1 MEKTTLSRSEKLD
14 RIFGTPVYA
23 VLLAIFCNVLWGS
36 AFPFI
41 KLGYRLFSIDS
52 GNTASIFCFAGVRFM
67 LGSFLVLLGSVLL
80 QNRVPRFPRGK
91 VAAECC
97 ALGLWQTTLQYAF
110 YYMAV
115 ALLTGAFGG
124 ILNSTQSFLGVI
136 FAHFLYG
143 KNDRMTPAKLLGCVL
158 GFAGVLIGTLGNH
171 GSGSSWGIFCML
183 LATVIF
189 TLSGPW
195 NKAVTKKADSF
206 AVCFINLFVGGASP
220 VCAGHCAGRTS
231 GQCEPAGH
239 PGAAV
244 SGLHLRSRL
253 CAVGPADEKQPCQ
266 PHCHLWLCEPC
277 SQRAAECCAQR
288 RAPVPLAVSGGAGVR
303 VCGHLAGEQGTRPKG
318 EGMTGP
324 IFDTHAH
331 YSARAFDADRFAL
344 LDSLPAKGVVGV
356 CEQATHS
363 GDAPRVLELAHRYPW
378 VVAAIGIHPE
388 SLLPAADC
396 GEDGPAPTVSVY
408 GGDWAAEMRALAP
421 CYEDPKV
428 VAVGE
433 CGLDYHWPV
442 PKDAQLALFEA
453 EIRLALELD
462 KPIIV
467 HDRQAHADVY
477 ALLKKYRPKGIV
489 HCYSGSAD
497 DAVWLAQQGLY
508 IGFGGACT
516 FQGAKRAA
524 KAIAA
529 LPLEAI
535 VLETDCPYMA
545 PEPVRGTR
553 CDSSLIRYVGEYIAQ
568 LKGISAEEVFRTTAE
583 NARRVYGL

>member
-1 MEKTTLSRSEKLD
+1 MSDNTAVRAAKLD
-14 RIFGTPVYA
+14 KIFGTPVCA

-67 LGSFLVLLGSVLL
+67 LGSVLVLLGSILL
-80 QNRVPRFPRGK
+80 QGKAPRLPRGR

-97 ALGLWQTTLQYAF
+97 ALGLWQTTAQYAF
-110 YYMAV
+110 YYIAV
-115 ALLTGAFGG
+115 AMLTGAFGG

-136 FAHFLYG
+136 FAHFIYG
-143 KNDRMTPAKLLGCVL
+143 NADRMTPAKTLGCAV
-158 GFAGVLIGTLGNH
+158 GFAGVLIGTIGNH
-171 GSGSSWGIFCML
+171 GGGSGWGVFCMMA
-183 LATVIF
+183 ATIIF

-195 NKAVTKKADSF
+195 NKSVTKKADSF
-206 AVCFINLFVGGASP
+206 AVCFLNLFVGGLALF
-220 VCAGHCAGRTS
+220 VLGTVMGGRLHVQS
-231 GQCEPAGH
+231 AL
-239 PGAAV
+239 AAV
-244 SGLHLRSRL
+244 VMLYLAFICGAGYILWALLMKNNPVSRIAIFGFVNPVVNVL
-253 CAVGPADEKQPCQ
+253 LSAVLNGE
-266 PHCHLWLCEPC
+266 
-277 SQRAAECCAQR
+277 
-288 RAPVPLAVSGGAGVR
+288 PLAVSGGAGVR
-303 VCGHLAGEQGTRPKG
+303 VHGHLAGEQSPRQKG

-344 LDSLPAKGVVGV
+344 LDSLPDKGVVGV

-396 GEDGPAPTVSVY
+396 GEEGPAPTVSVY
-408 GGDWAAEMRALAP
+408 GGDWAAEMRALMP
-421 CYEDPKV
+421 YYDDPKV

-489 HCYSGSAD
+489 HCYSGSAE
-497 DAVWLAQQGLY
+497 DAVQLAAQGLY

-516 FQGAKRAA
+516 FNGAKRAA
-524 KAIAA
+524 KAIEA
-529 LPLEAI
+529 LPLDAI

-553 CDSSLIRYVGEYIAQ
+553 CDSSLIRYVGAYIAQ
-568 LKGISAEEVFRTTAE
+568 RKALEPEEVFRTTAA
-583 NARRVYGL
+583 NARRVFGL